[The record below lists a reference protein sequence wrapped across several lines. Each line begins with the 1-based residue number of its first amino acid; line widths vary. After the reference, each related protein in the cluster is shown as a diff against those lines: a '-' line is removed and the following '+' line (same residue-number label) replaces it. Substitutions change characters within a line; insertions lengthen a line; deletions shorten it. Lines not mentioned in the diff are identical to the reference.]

1 MPGIFDNFNA
11 SQANNG
17 QAQPNPQVAS
27 GAPGFQAGSWGN
39 QPNFSNGMQQFLKGR
54 MGMPMAGAQP
64 TQPGQIMPGGPMP
77 GAPAGAGAPPG
88 VQHGMFGAPAQAGQA
103 GGVMLPPGAMPQQ
116 PGMPMNASQPA
127 VMPQQGTVTSAP
139 GMGAGGGA
147 SSPYGNNT
155 SFAGGMQQFLG
166 ARPT

>member
-1 MPGIFDNFNA
+1 MALFDNFNA
-11 SQANNG
+11 SQASNG
-17 QAQPNPQVAS
+17 QPAAPNPQVAS

-39 QPNFSNGMQQFLKGR
+39 QPNFAGGMQQFIKGR
-54 MGMPMAGAQP
+54 LGMPMAGAQP

-77 GAPAGAGAPPG
+77 AVSQGTQP
-88 VQHGMFGAPAQAGQA
+88 GMFGAPAQAGQA

-116 PGMPMNASQPA
+116 PGMPMNASQGPA

-147 SSPYGNNT
+147 SSPYGNT

-166 ARPT
+166 ARPA